1 MQTVAVKRGS
11 DLECWKKQKRSKLS
25 KKKNSGSSRTSLL
38 HWPLVLQIKETI
50 CYGMVFIFIISTEF
64 FCWFV
69 DLVRRGEDENKT
81 TDPNHMFRLPTE
93 LENTNGMRFYYIPS
107 KITITL
113 MYNWKLSHF
122 FIAEILEARGGFGLS

>member
-1 MQTVAVKRGS
+1 
-11 DLECWKKQKRSKLS
+11 
-25 KKKNSGSSRTSLL
+25 
-38 HWPLVLQIKETI
+38 LVLQIKETI

-113 MYNWKLSHF
+113 MYNWILFYCPIFFKLQNF
-122 FIAEILEARGGFGLS
+122 RRTAAGLGQVRPGLNNWNRTPKCTFWGIWETNKGKKNLGQDTLD